1 MSEDILRKTAGAY
14 IPEGVF
20 MQKIAEETVNVTVVL
35 SKQDRERLER
45 IAKRQRKGKESK
57 LSDGARNMLVFGID
71 VYEDFERTGLVRVV
85 EVFQA
90 ARRKFEEEGGEF
102 GPPILDTIK

>member
-1 MSEDILRKTAGAY
+1 
-14 IPEGVF
+14 

-45 IAKRQRKGKESK
+45 IARRQNRGKESK
-57 LSDGARNMLVFGID
+57 LSDVARNMLVFGID

-90 ARRKFEEEGGEF
+90 ARRELDEIR
-102 GPPILDTIK
+102 GPIGAPILDK

>member
-1 MSEDILRKTAGAY
+1 
-14 IPEGVF
+14 
-20 MQKIAEETVNVTVVL
+20 MQKIAEETVNVAVIL

-45 IAKRQRKGKESK
+45 IARRQSKGKESK
-57 LSDGARNMLVFGID
+57 LSDVARNMLVFGID

-90 ARRKFEEEGGEF
+90 ARREFEEIRGPER
-102 GPPILDTIK
+102 PPILD

>member
-1 MSEDILRKTAGAY
+1 
-14 IPEGVF
+14 
-20 MQKIAEETVNVTVVL
+20 MQKIAEEVVQITVIL

-57 LSDGARNMLVFGID
+57 ISDIGRTMLLFGMD
-71 VYEDFERTGLVRVV
+71 VYEDFERIGLVRVA

-90 ARRKFEEEGGEF
+90 ARREMGEI
-102 GPPILDTIK
+102 GEPIGAPILDK

>member
-1 MSEDILRKTAGAY
+1 
-14 IPEGVF
+14 
-20 MQKIAEETVNVTVVL
+20 MQKIAEEAVQITVIL

-45 IAKRQRKGKESK
+45 IARRQSKGKESK
-57 LSDGARNMLVFGID
+57 LSDVARNMLVFGID

-90 ARRKFEEEGGEF
+90 ARREFEEIRGPER
-102 GPPILDTIK
+102 PPILDK